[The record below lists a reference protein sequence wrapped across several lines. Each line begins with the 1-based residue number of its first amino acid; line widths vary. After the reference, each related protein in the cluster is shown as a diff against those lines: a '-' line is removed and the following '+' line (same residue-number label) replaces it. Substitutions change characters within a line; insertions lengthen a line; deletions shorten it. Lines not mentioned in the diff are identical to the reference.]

1 MDEGKEFIQNLNK
14 FVIGG
19 WFSNEYL
26 KRLDKILTKKGGAM
40 INIHRRSGVNTTRK
54 RLEKLESEGLLKWA
68 NEKSPITR
76 L

>member
-1 MDEGKEFIQNLNK
+1 
-14 FVIGG
+14 
-19 WFSNEYL
+19 
-26 KRLDKILTKKGGAM
+26 M
-40 INIHRRSGVNTTRK
+40 INIHRRNGITTTRK

>member
-26 KRLDKILTKKGGAM
+26 KRLDKIVNKKGGAM
-40 INIHRRSGVNTTRK
+40 ININIHRGSGIKSMRS
-54 RLEKLESEGLLKWA
+54 KLCK
-68 NEKSPITR
+68 
-76 L
+76 

>member
-26 KRLDKILTKKGGAM
+26 KRLDKIVNKKGGAM
-40 INIHRRSGVNTTRK
+40 INIHRRGGVNTIRK
-54 RLEKLESEGLLKWA
+54 RLEELESEGLLKWA
-68 NEKSPITR
+68 NEKSPIIR

>member
-26 KRLDKILTKKGGAM
+26 KRLDKILTKKAE
-40 INIHRRSGVNTTRK
+40 R
-54 RLEKLESEGLLKWA
+54 
-68 NEKSPITR
+68 
-76 L
+76 

>member
-1 MDEGKEFIQNLNK
+1 MEQNFIQNLNK
-14 FVIGG
+14 FVLCGC
-19 WFSNEYL
+19 FSDEYL
-26 KRLDKILTKKGGAM
+26 KRLDKILTQKGGAM
-40 INIHRRSGVNTTRK
+40 INIHRRNGITTTRK